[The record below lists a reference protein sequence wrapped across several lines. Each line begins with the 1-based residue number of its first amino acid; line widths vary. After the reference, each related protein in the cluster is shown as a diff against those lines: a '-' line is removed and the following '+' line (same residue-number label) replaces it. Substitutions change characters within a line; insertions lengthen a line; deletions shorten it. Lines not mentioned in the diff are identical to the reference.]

1 MANFHYG
8 FLSGTG
14 LTVEYQ
20 LYDDTYRSHSASI
33 NTKEID
39 EIVGLESELTDF
51 RGAPYHCTYTA
62 DRNCGFTICGFE
74 KYRIQKLAILFLGY
88 FSSINPEFGKIVP
101 KLTNH
106 KKDEIPFELGTS
118 VCDTKAMNY
127 QK

>member
-20 LYDDTYRSHSASI
+20 LYNESYKHNAASI
-33 NTKEID
+33 DTKRID
-39 EIVGLESELTDF
+39 ELLGLETDLTDF
-51 RGAPYHCTYTA
+51 RNASFHCNYNV
-62 DRNCGFTICGFE
+62 DRNCGFVICGFDKE
-74 KYRIQKLAILFLGY
+74 RIQQLAILFLGY
-88 FSSINPEFGKIVP
+88 FHSINPEFGKIVP
-101 KLTNH
+101 KLTNQ
-106 KKDEIPFELGTS
+106 KKDEIPFELGTQ